1 MPTPHNEASKEN
13 IAKIVLTSG
22 DPKRCEY
29 IAKNYLENV
38 KLVNSVRGMTAYTGE
53 YKGKR
58 ITIFPMGMGMP
69 SLGIYAYELYK
80 FYDVETIIRMG
91 TCGTIDPNMNIL
103 DTILLEGSY
112 TESNFAL
119 MVNRDN
125 KTHLSYA
132 SRKINDIIEQVAKEE
147 NISYKKGFG
156 SCSEVFDVYLSE
168 EQYKDML
175 EHLPKEIDIIAVEME
190 AFALFYIA
198 NMLGKN
204 AACLLT
210 LVDSRYKKG
219 EVVTSEA
226 REKKLDNM
234 IKIALNASLKL

>member
-1 MPTPHNEASKEN
+1 
-13 IAKIVLTSG
+13 
-22 DPKRCEY
+22 
-29 IAKNYLENV
+29 
-38 KLVNSVRGMTAYTGE
+38 
-53 YKGKR
+53 
-58 ITIFPMGMGMP
+58 
-69 SLGIYAYELYK
+69 
-80 FYDVETIIRMG
+80 
-91 TCGTIDPNMNIL
+91 
-103 DTILLEGSY
+103 
-112 TESNFAL
+112 
-119 MVNRDN
+119 
-125 KTHLSYA
+125 
-132 SRKINDIIEQVAKEE
+132 
-147 NISYKKGFG
+147 
-156 SCSEVFDVYLSE
+156 
-168 EQYKDML
+168 ML